1 MKLYLKM
8 LAVSVAAVII
18 AVGGYRL
25 FFYRAADTGI
35 TVSAP
40 AYDGAD
46 RISAIQRELIRAGF
60 YDGDADG
67 VPDEELFASVSRFR
81 EENGLS
87 PSERMSPEML
97 FMLGITLSEDEV
109 SEYESDRLIAS
120 AVDAVCGDAGYLVK
134 IALAGVI
141 LKRAASPG
149 FPDNAAGVIFGCRQ
163 FSDVYL
169 HDFSAEPSDDAFS
182 AVRDAKLGMSPCPEA
197 LYFYQSDRADAAL
210 RRKSVIFRSGKY
222 CFA

>member
-25 FFYRAADTGI
+25 FFYRAAETGI

-67 VPDEELFASVSRFR
+67 VPDEEFFCV
-81 EENGLS
+81 GQ
-87 PSERMSPEML
+87 PVP
-97 FMLGITLSEDEV
+97 G
-109 SEYESDRLIAS
+109 
-120 AVDAVCGDAGYLVK
+120 G
-134 IALAGVI
+134 
-141 LKRAASPG
+141 KRAFAVG
-149 FPDNAAGVIFGCRQ
+149 ENVAGNALYARN
-163 FSDVYL
+163 
-169 HDFSAEPSDDAFS
+169 
-182 AVRDAKLGMSPCPEA
+182 PCP
-197 LYFYQSDRADAAL
+197 
-210 RRKSVIFRSGKY
+210 
-222 CFA
+222 

>member
-1 MKLYLKM
+1 
-8 LAVSVAAVII
+8 
-18 AVGGYRL
+18 
-25 FFYRAADTGI
+25 
-35 TVSAP
+35 
-40 AYDGAD
+40 
-46 RISAIQRELIRAGF
+46 
-60 YDGDADG
+60 
-67 VPDEELFASVSRFR
+67 
-81 EENGLS
+81 
-87 PSERMSPEML
+87 MSPEML
-97 FMLGITLSEDEV
+97 FMLGITVSEDEV

-210 RRKSVIFRSGKY
+210 RRKSVIFRSRKILLCLNQYDVRKERRRSLFGLSKTSEGVP
-222 CFA
+222 CSAITPSSMKMTFVEISRRTPSRA

>member
-67 VPDEELFASVSRFR
+67 VPDEEFFASVSRFR

-97 FMLGITLSEDEV
+97 FMLGITISEDEV
-109 SEYESDRLIAS
+109 SEYECDRLIAS